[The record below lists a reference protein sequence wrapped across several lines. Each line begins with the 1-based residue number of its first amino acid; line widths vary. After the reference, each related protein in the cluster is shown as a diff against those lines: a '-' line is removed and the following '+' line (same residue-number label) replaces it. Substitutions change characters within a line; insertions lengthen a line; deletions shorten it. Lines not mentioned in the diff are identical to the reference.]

1 MELGGGMELRLLS
14 ALEVLQARREAEELS
29 RQEGEPALCA
39 NACLL
44 ARALER
50 SETRQPVF
58 ASGQEVLSGMTVEE
72 IAALAGRWDAFCRR
86 NDPGLDLGRE
96 ELEEAKKTPCRRTG
110 AAALAG
116 AEPVSR
122 PAHRG
127 AGPVHEG
134 AGLLVVSG
142 E

>member
-96 ELEEAKKTPCRRTG
+96 ELEEAKKHSVPTDRSGC
-110 AAALAG
+110 AG
-116 AEPVSR
+116 
-122 PAHRG
+122 G
-127 AGPVHEG
+127 C
-134 AGLLVVSG
+134 
-142 E
+142 